1 MPAVLLNVLRALV
14 DAAFGAGSI
23 SDAVHAQLHQHIDSE
38 DPAIQNAPPPAL
50 SDAEQAELARLQ
62 AKQADSQAAVPPD
75 AEQAA
80 PAGTEGTGFFSG

>member
-50 SDAEQAELARLQ
+50 SDAEKAELDRLT
-62 AKQADSQAAVPPD
+62 AKQAEAAAAPVEPAPD
-75 AEQAA
+75 AEAS
-80 PAGTEGTGFFSG
+80 FSG